1 MAYTKS
7 AVKLQNFPDI
17 AISFWGKFTYKPLF
31 SLIFFAFS
39 ILNQILF
46 YLTRYSAT
54 KSLSI
59 DSGIF
64 EAPNS

>member
-31 SLIFFAFS
+31 VTTQHPPEK
-39 ILNQILF
+39 QI
-46 YLTRYSAT
+46 S
-54 KSLSI
+54 KSTI
-59 DSGIF
+59 
-64 EAPNS
+64 

>member
-39 ILNQILF
+39 ILNHI
-46 YLTRYSAT
+46 S
-54 KSLSI
+54 SI
-59 DSGIF
+59 SPDTLQL
-64 EAPNS
+64 NL

>member
-7 AVKLQNFPDI
+7 ASKLQNFPDI

-31 SLIFFAFS
+31 SLIFVAFS
-39 ILNQILF
+39 IFKSKFF
-46 YLTRYSAT
+46 YLTRYFAT

-59 DSGIF
+59 DSRIF
-64 EAPNS
+64 ETPNS